1 MVAFERRMADQQI
14 AEWSTEYLPYGKM
27 KTMLKELVKRVSLAE
42 AAAEIENANAV
53 GTTDVELEAIE
64 GGAARHDETEPTHR
78 RGVSL
83 TGTLAARTRGEL
95 IAVRSNETSR
105 APKGP
110 GDDFD
115 ASSRMDE
122 PTLVAT
128 VIDPENAAL
137 LSRAAAEEEKRFF
150 LALDDSLRRVV
161 AFYGDRAARC
171 KREAASHA
179 SQLKHLKRA
188 ARRATRDFIEAER
201 RAADRARGIETA
213 WRGSFPR
220 VASATALARELK
232 RGFHHKDEGKDV
244 SGSVEDDT
252 KATTDSFQN
261 HKQTRPALS
270 VHDAKALVLKTAADA
285 RLLRRAV
292 AESYRGAN
300 MLESYVSLN
309 VEAFRKIVKK
319 HDKLT
324 GWLTQETYMKG
335 LRELRVF
342 HDDEIGNLRSNMEQY
357 YLKIEET
364 LCELE
369 PERWERR
376 FGENG
381 SLGAE
386 DSRHL
391 DTRDGSYGHAHSSK
405 NKKSGKNNLGFY
417 EIRRRRNRVLAELR
431 KDGRAGVVAAGGKRP
446 QGPSF
451 VAGIAVGCAVGLIAL
466 LVARVYESCEVTS
479 ATSGYFDRASCAAV
493 TSIAPALRFPLLVG
507 VHVVGYGAL
516 VRAWGETKVN
526 AGFIFQA
533 KRGTELPAT
542 GAALSGALGMCVWT
556 AFAIALTQIARVEE
570 TQLTEKALEEDTV
583 TLFSSITEPLTLK
596 RTHYAAGVAFLATTL
611 LFVAPLPK
619 AWKRTGKLLHKYEL
633 RYPPDST
640 RRFFLRA
647 LFDGVAAPFKRVKMM
662 DFFLMDQ
669 IVSQTTALRDWVL
682 VMLLMLG
689 AAEASARKHAPLIAV
704 TPFWLRFL
712 QTVRRF
718 RDDGHK
724 VHLVNAGKY
733 ASALI
738 AVCFGLRIW
747 YATREVMDHK
757 NELRSKTFA
766 DETAFAAFVAAN
778 PEPNGPTFEMRASFV
793 AFQAIATVYGAA
805 WDFFMDWSVVSLV
818 KQTSD
823 ESEEVITGAEGRTGP
838 SRALTS
844 ASKKVSTLALPY
856 GYRLRWLERRTM
868 MKSRWKYGLAVATNL
883 ILRHFWIV
891 AAVPDAREGMAL
903 GAEAWVTVVALVE
916 VLRRCAWSY
925 FRVENEHATNCGMFR
940 ATLEVPLPFH
950 DGELTD
956 DEEDAAGPST
966 KEKAAA
972 PEDPVAFGR
981 AERIPTKRRVSLDAA
996 DGADGASVAFAS
1008 PSVPSALAR
1017 KRSAGA
1023 EELAGL
1029 SESDR
1034 RRSLDAAPADAQLAV
1049 SEDDRGEGGSGRSDR
1064 SGRSDDGS
1072 DRSVSSDEDSS
1083 ARAARRF
1090 SLVHS
1095 DTEDFDSDAPME
1107 PGSIPENGDG
1117 DGGDENAPAGPGP
1130 ITVKPREKHFPRV
1143 GTPPLKRTKSRF
1155 GREPS
1160 SPPRT
1165 RRSSLTIEVNVPTPS
1180 VVSAA
1185 ASGGGGGASPQQQRI
1200 SRGLE
1205 AIAKL
1210 VESSQS
1216 LQSADSDALAGDGA
1230 EESERR
1236 GEAGESEP

>member
-64 GGAARHDETEPTHR
+64 GGAARHDETEPTQR

-220 VASATALARELK
+220 VASASALARELK
-232 RGFHHKDEGKDV
+232 RGFHQTHGKDE
-244 SGSVEDDT
+244 GSVEDET
-252 KATTDSFQN
+252 KATIDSFQN

-324 GWLTQETYMKG
+324 GWSTQETYMKG

-386 DSRHL
+386 DSRHS
-391 DTRDGSYGHAHSSK
+391 DARDGSYGIAHASK

-451 VAGIAVGCAVGLIAL
+451 VAGIAVGCAVGLILL

-479 ATSGYFDRASCAAV
+479 ATSGYFDRASCAA
-493 TSIAPALRFPLLVG
+493 
-507 VHVVGYGAL
+507 
-516 VRAWGETKVN
+516 
-526 AGFIFQA
+526 
-533 KRGTELPAT
+533 
-542 GAALSGALGMCVWT
+542 
-556 AFAIALTQIARVEE
+556 
-570 TQLTEKALEEDTV
+570 
-583 TLFSSITEPLTLK
+583 SS
-596 RTHYAAGVAFLATTL
+596 
-611 LFVAPLPK
+611 
-619 AWKRTGKLLHKYEL
+619 
-633 RYPPDST
+633 
-640 RRFFLRA
+640 
-647 LFDGVAAPFKRVKMM
+647 
-662 DFFLMDQ
+662 
-669 IVSQTTALRDWVL
+669 TTA
-682 VMLLMLG
+682 
-689 AAEASARKHAPLIAV
+689 
-704 TPFWLRFL
+704 
-712 QTVRRF
+712 
-718 RDDGHK
+718 
-724 VHLVNAGKY
+724 
-733 ASALI
+733 
-738 AVCFGLRIW
+738 
-747 YATREVMDHK
+747 
-757 NELRSKTFA
+757 
-766 DETAFAAFVAAN
+766 
-778 PEPNGPTFEMRASFV
+778 
-793 AFQAIATVYGAA
+793 
-805 WDFFMDWSVVSLV
+805 
-818 KQTSD
+818 
-823 ESEEVITGAEGRTGP
+823 
-838 SRALTS
+838 
-844 ASKKVSTLALPY
+844 
-856 GYRLRWLERRTM
+856 
-868 MKSRWKYGLAVATNL
+868 
-883 ILRHFWIV
+883 
-891 AAVPDAREGMAL
+891 
-903 GAEAWVTVVALVE
+903 
-916 VLRRCAWSY
+916 
-925 FRVENEHATNCGMFR
+925 
-940 ATLEVPLPFH
+940 
-950 DGELTD
+950 
-956 DEEDAAGPST
+956 
-966 KEKAAA
+966 
-972 PEDPVAFGR
+972 
-981 AERIPTKRRVSLDAA
+981 IPPHRPHR
-996 DGADGASVAFAS
+996 
-1008 PSVPSALAR
+1008 
-1017 KRSAGA
+1017 
-1023 EELAGL
+1023 
-1029 SESDR
+1029 
-1034 RRSLDAAPADAQLAV
+1034 
-1049 SEDDRGEGGSGRSDR
+1049 
-1064 SGRSDDGS
+1064 
-1072 DRSVSSDEDSS
+1072 
-1083 ARAARRF
+1083 
-1090 SLVHS
+1090 
-1095 DTEDFDSDAPME
+1095 
-1107 PGSIPENGDG
+1107 
-1117 DGGDENAPAGPGP
+1117 
-1130 ITVKPREKHFPRV
+1130 
-1143 GTPPLKRTKSRF
+1143 
-1155 GREPS
+1155 
-1160 SPPRT
+1160 
-1165 RRSSLTIEVNVPTPS
+1165 
-1180 VVSAA
+1180 
-1185 ASGGGGGASPQQQRI
+1185 
-1200 SRGLE
+1200 
-1205 AIAKL
+1205 
-1210 VESSQS
+1210 
-1216 LQSADSDALAGDGA
+1216 
-1230 EESERR
+1230 
-1236 GEAGESEP
+1236 

>member
-42 AAAEIENANAV
+42 AAAEMENANAV

-64 GGAARHDETEPTHR
+64 GGVAPHDETEPTHR

-83 TGTLAARTRGEL
+83 TGTFAARTRGEL

-110 GDDFD
+110 DDAFD
-115 ASSRMDE
+115 ASSPDE

-188 ARRATRDFIEAER
+188 ARRATRDFVEAER

-220 VASATALARELK
+220 VASASAIARELK
-232 RGFHHKDEGKDV
+232 RGFHHDGKNEEG
-244 SGSVEDDT
+244 SSVADDA
-252 KATTDSFQN
+252 KATSSFQN
-261 HKQTRPALS
+261 RQTRPPLS

-324 GWLTQETYMKG
+324 GWSTQETYMKG

-391 DTRDGSYGHAHSSK
+391 DAGDGSYGLAQQAK

-451 VAGIAVGCAVGLIAL
+451 VAGIAVGCAVGLILL

-479 ATSGYFDRASCAAV
+479 AMSGYFDRASCAAV

-507 VHVVGYGAL
+507 THVVGYGAL

-556 AFAIALTQIARVEE
+556 TFAVALTQIARVEE
-570 TQLTEKALEEDTV
+570 TELLRSSALEEDSADAP
-583 TLFSSITEPLTLK
+583 FSSSEEPRTLK
-596 RTHYAAGVAFLATTL
+596 RTHYAAGVAFLVLTF

-619 AWKRTGKLLHKYEL
+619 AWKRTGKLLQKYEL

-689 AAEASARKHAPLIAV
+689 ASEASARKHAPLVAV

-718 RDDGHK
+718 RDDGHR

-733 ASALI
+733 LSALI
-738 AVCFGLRIW
+738 AVCFGLRVW
-747 YATREVMDHK
+747 YATREVIDHK
-757 NELRSKTFA
+757 NELRLRSRTFE
-766 DETAFAAFVAAN
+766 DEAAFAAFASAN

-823 ESEEVITGAEGRTGP
+823 ESEEVITGAEGGTSP

-844 ASKKVSTLALPY
+844 ASKKVSTLALPR

-868 MKSRWKYGLAVATNL
+868 MKSRWKYGFAVAANL
-883 ILRHFWIV
+883 LLRHFWIV

-956 DEEDAAGPST
+956 DEEDAAAT
-966 KEKAAA
+966 KEKAPA
-972 PEDPVAFGR
+972 PEDAVAFGR
-981 AERIPTKRRVSLDAA
+981 AERTPTKRLVSLDAA
-996 DGADGASVAFAS
+996 DGADGASVAFGS
-1008 PSVPSALAR
+1008 PSVDALAR

-1034 RRSLDAAPADAQLAV
+1034 RRSLDAAPADARLAV
-1049 SEDDRGEGGSGRSDR
+1049 SEDDRGEKIGGERGRSDR

-1095 DTEDFDSDAPME
+1095 DAEDFDSDAPTE
-1107 PGSIPENGDG
+1107 PGSIAAGGDG

-1130 ITVKPREKHFPRV
+1130 ITVKPREKHFPRA

-1155 GREPS
+1155 SSAPS

-1165 RRSSLTIEVNVPTPS
+1165 RRSSLTIEVNVPTPK

-1216 LQSADSDALAGDGA
+1216 QQSADSDALAGDRA
-1230 EESERR
+1230 EESESR